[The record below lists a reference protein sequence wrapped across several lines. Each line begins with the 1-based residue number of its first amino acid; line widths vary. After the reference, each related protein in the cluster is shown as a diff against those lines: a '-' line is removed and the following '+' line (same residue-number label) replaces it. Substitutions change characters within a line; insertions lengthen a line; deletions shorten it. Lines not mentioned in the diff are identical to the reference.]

1 MKKKNENLL
10 RLWYDKPANDWQTQ
24 ALAIG
29 NGYMGGLIF
38 GLLHYKSDKQAL
50 EFATAAS
57 CLKHTLK
64 GDFNW
69 VTISEVENLMNGD
82 ASGRVKR

>member
-38 GLLHYKSDKQAL
+38 GGINRDKIHIN
-50 EFATAAS
+50 EKTVWEGF
-57 CLKHTLK
+57 
-64 GDFNW
+64 
-69 VTISEVENLMNGD
+69 
-82 ASGRVKR
+82 

>member
-1 MKKKNENLL
+1 
-10 RLWYDKPANDWQTQ
+10 
-24 ALAIG
+24 
-29 NGYMGGLIF
+29 MGGLIF
-38 GLLHYKSDKQAL
+38 GLLHYKNDHKAL

-69 VTISEVENLMNGD
+69 VTAKDVENLMNGN